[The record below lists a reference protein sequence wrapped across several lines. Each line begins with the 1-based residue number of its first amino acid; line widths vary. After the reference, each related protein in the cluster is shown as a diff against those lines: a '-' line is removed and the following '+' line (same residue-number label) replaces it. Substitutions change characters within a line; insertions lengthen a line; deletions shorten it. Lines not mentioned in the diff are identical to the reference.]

1 MLDDFPSEESL
12 LRRRLR
18 VQQLS
23 MVAVAI
29 VSAAV
34 SAFAAWHLKPDSGI
48 ATSRAS
54 AMAGVTASDPGPDS
68 RSGRAEPQLMPTSN
82 VRSLQGDVRL
92 QAEPQL
98 QIVTAPAGARVT
110 INGIGRGLTPIT
122 VRHLDAGEQQVRIT
136 LDGYHSVE
144 RTIFLAEGLYARSI
158 EVALRR
164 ASNDRAAAEEQ

>member
-34 SAFAAWHLKPDSGI
+34 SAFAAWHLKPDSEI

-54 AMAGVTASDPGPDS
+54 AVAGVTASDPGDS
-68 RSGRAEPQLMPTSN
+68 RSGRAEPQLTPISN

-98 QIVTAPAGARVT
+98 QIVTEPAGARVT

-122 VRHLDAGEQQVRIT
+122 VRRLDAGEQQVRIT
-136 LDGYHSVE
+136 LNGYHSVE

-164 ASNDRAAAEEQ
+164 ANNDRAAAEEQ

>member
-1 MLDDFPSEESL
+1 MLDNFPTEESL
-12 LRRRLR
+12 LKRRLR

-23 MVAVAI
+23 MVGVAV

-34 SAFAAWHLKPDSGI
+34 SAFAAWHLKPDQET
-48 ATSRAS
+48 ATSHAT

-68 RSGRAEPQLMPTSN
+68 QSRRAETQLTPITN

-98 QIVTAPAGARVT
+98 QIVTEPAGARVT

-136 LDGYHSVE
+136 LDGYRSVE
-144 RTIFLAEGLYARSI
+144 RTIFLAEGLYARSL

-164 ASNDRAAAEEQ
+164 ANNDRAAAEQ